1 MERTR
6 RARCIEYSQRDVAKN
21 KRRCVSPRRLLGN
34 ESLRIVFTRSCGVTS
49 NVSRFILKYETER
62 CSTSEEFAS
71 SSSGEIRIDRADPP
85 SNTRSFKLFSSAR
98 EIRIYDTRMSR
109 EFLTE
114 LLRPRRAESI
124 PLPDRERERERRSG
138 CPCRNQSHL
147 TRWVRRNFIYQILG
161 ARPTRLIRATL
172 RIELCNTEGN
182 RVLPALSISPR
193 KPVRQ
198 PNTTRERV
206 PFPSIPSLLQ
216 RFDRLCS
223 TGMDWANFRIFFES
237 KLLTILLED
246 RNGCDFH

>member
-124 PLPDRERERERRSG
+124 PLPDRERERETVRLSMQKSKSLDTVGSQEFHLPDSRSAT
-138 CPCRNQSHL
+138 N
-147 TRWVRRNFIYQILG
+147 
-161 ARPTRLIRATL
+161 PTNSRHAPDRTL
-172 RIELCNTEGN
+172 
-182 RVLPALSISPR
+182 
-193 KPVRQ
+193 
-198 PNTTRERV
+198 
-206 PFPSIPSLLQ
+206 
-216 RFDRLCS
+216 
-223 TGMDWANFRIFFES
+223 
-237 KLLTILLED
+237 
-246 RNGCDFH
+246 

>member
-1 MERTR
+1 M
-6 RARCIEYSQRDVAKN
+6 
-21 KRRCVSPRRLLGN
+21 
-34 ESLRIVFTRSCGVTS
+34 TS

-198 PNTTRERV
+198 PVYPTEYDARTCTI
-206 PFPSIPSLLQ
+206 PFDPFSPSKIRSPLL
-216 RFDRLCS
+216 
-223 TGMDWANFRIFFES
+223 
-237 KLLTILLED
+237 D
-246 RNGCDFH
+246 RNGLGELPCIFRI